1 MMKEYG
7 LQESVKYELESG
19 KPVLIFDHEKR
30 EGETDMVFASQFV
43 DFNAIKML
51 RKESGGLICTTIK
64 ESQANILSMPFLEE
78 LYSRFL
84 PYGKKATYSGDMKY
98 DSHSSFTFTINSRST
113 FTGISDSDRATTIQE
128 FVQFIENLN
137 KYGNPV
143 ESFYKKFR
151 IPGHVS
157 LLIAR
162 EGYFVKRKGHT
173 ELATYIVESAG
184 LFPSATIAEM
194 LGDDGK
200 SMSRNDAEK
209 YAENHDLIFIE
220 GKEIIRQWANEKGN
234 GNGGF

>member
-1 MMKEYG
+1 MKEYG
-7 LQESVKYELESG
+7 LQESVKSELESG
-19 KPVLIFDHEKR
+19 KPLLIFDHEKR

-43 DFNAIKML
+43 DFNAIRML

-84 PYGKKATYSGDMKY
+84 SYGKKATYAGDMKY

-113 FTGISDSDRATTIQE
+113 YTGISDRDRATTVTE
-128 FVQFIENLN
+128 FVQFLSGMNTN
-137 KYGNPV
+137 GKPV
-143 ESFYKKFR
+143 ESFYEKFR

-157 LLIAR
+157 ILIAR
-162 EGYFVKRKGHT
+162 EGYFDKRKGHT
-173 ELATYIVESAG
+173 ELATYMVESAG
-184 LFPSATIAEM
+184 LYPSATIAEM

-200 SMSRNDAEK
+200 AMSRTDAEK
-209 YAENHDLIFIE
+209 YAENHGLIFIE